1 LGSELFSWKSPSW
14 RMTFQMASPAD
25 LVARLSRG
33 VFRLVDATGLKGPYD
48 FTMEY
53 DVESFVALL
62 GATPIDRPDNT
73 APDIFTT
80 LEKQLGLKMEKG
92 RTQIDVVAIDHIDRQ
107 PTEN

>member
-1 LGSELFSWKSPSW
+1 
-14 RMTFQMASPAD
+14 
-25 LVARLSRG
+25 
-33 VFRLVDATGLKGPYD
+33 VDATGLKGPYD
-48 FTMEY
+48 FTLEY

-73 APDIFTT
+73 APDIFTA

-92 RTQIDVVAIDHIDRQ
+92 RTQIDVVAIDHMDKT